1 MLILSRI
8 HFARRLP
15 DGIVPCGFGD
25 HRSRKWLMDFSANLD
40 WIETVLYGD
49 SDVLPGWIKG
59 ASRTRAVAKTRGKR
73 STFTFVHP
81 VPRKSILQCQF
92 IRIDIFCQYF
102 VSSEIM

>member
-49 SDVLPGWIKG
+49 SDVLPG
-59 ASRTRAVAKTRGKR
+59 
-73 STFTFVHP
+73 
-81 VPRKSILQCQF
+81 
-92 IRIDIFCQYF
+92 
-102 VSSEIM
+102 